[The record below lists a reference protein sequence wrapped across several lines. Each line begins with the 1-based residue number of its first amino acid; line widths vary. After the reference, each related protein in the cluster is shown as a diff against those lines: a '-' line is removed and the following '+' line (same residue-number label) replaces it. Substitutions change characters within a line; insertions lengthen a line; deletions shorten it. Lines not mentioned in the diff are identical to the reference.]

1 MRPTLSIS
9 GFHIYKTALDI
20 GAQQQL
26 VDVVQGI
33 VKAAPLIRPQTP
45 SGRQMSV
52 RMTSVGRVGWTATAS
67 GYQYAKHHPSG
78 VAWPAIP
85 REILD
90 VWGSV
95 TRDAPLPDS
104 CLINF
109 YDETASMGLHRDRD
123 EADFQW
129 PVVSISLGDEGLLRV
144 GCHERGGT
152 TESIW
157 LQSGDVVVMGGQAR
171 LVYHG
176 IDRIKGGSSRLLP
189 NGGRLNLTLRVAT

>member
-1 MRPTLSIS
+1 MRPTLSIR

-20 GAQQQL
+20 SAQRCL
-26 VDVVQGI
+26 VDVVQAI
-33 VKAAPLIRPQTP
+33 VKAAPLMRPQTP

-52 RMTSVGRVGWTATAS
+52 RMTSAGRVGWTATAS
-67 GYQYAKHHPSG
+67 GSRYATHHPSG
-78 VAWPAIP
+78 VVWPTIP
-85 REILD
+85 PEILN
-90 VWGSV
+90 VWSAV
-95 TRDAPLPDS
+95 VSDAPMPDS

-109 YDETASMGLHRDRD
+109 YDETARMGLHRDHD
-123 EADFQW
+123 EADYQW

-144 GCHERGGT
+144 GGLERGGA

-171 LVYHG
+171 LAYHG